1 MFGKL
6 LKYDFTHYLK
16 LWTVG
21 AATALIM
28 AAVGGFCQSQSPW
41 LYRTDR
47 VFLGLMF
54 TLITVVSVVSIIAFS
69 LLSTV
74 LVCMRYAK
82 NCFSDEGYLTFTLP
96 AKRSTIFN
104 AKLTGG
110 IIYYIMTLIITIC
123 AFAIFLG
130 LASPRTLRDIV
141 VGFRNLIIDGI
152 NFIGG
157 YFWAYAAIA
166 VLIFVLSCLFTIMM
180 MYFCI
185 TFAGT
190 RVRKNK
196 VLAGVGIYYLFSTI
210 LGIVLQLFFFA
221 SVFIINARPR
231 MIPEAIHEAM
241 LVLLSVVV
249 VWLIGGIAAFYYSQL
264 NMLDK
269 KLNLA

>member
-1 MFGKL
+1 MLRDLGIDVNMRLKTLSKGTKEKVQLVMVMSRNARLYMLDEPIGGVDPAARDYILNTIVANYNPNATVLITTHLINDVEKLLDEFFFIGYGGVILRSGSADEVRESEGKGARQRGQEGIQMFGKF

-130 LASPRTLRDIV
+130 LAS
-141 VGFRNLIIDGI
+141 
-152 NFIGG
+152 
-157 YFWAYAAIA
+157 
-166 VLIFVLSCLFTIMM
+166 
-180 MYFCI
+180 
-185 TFAGT
+185 
-190 RVRKNK
+190 
-196 VLAGVGIYYLFSTI
+196 
-210 LGIVLQLFFFA
+210 
-221 SVFIINARPR
+221 
-231 MIPEAIHEAM
+231 
-241 LVLLSVVV
+241 
-249 VWLIGGIAAFYYSQL
+249 
-264 NMLDK
+264 
-269 KLNLA
+269 